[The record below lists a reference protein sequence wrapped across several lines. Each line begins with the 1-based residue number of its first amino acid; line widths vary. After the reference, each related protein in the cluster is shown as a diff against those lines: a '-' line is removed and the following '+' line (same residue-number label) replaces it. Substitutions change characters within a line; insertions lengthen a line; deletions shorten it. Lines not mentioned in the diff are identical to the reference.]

1 MKRLLFFTQ
10 SFPYSYKEPF
20 IENEISYLSKAF
32 DEITILPWIGEGEI
46 TRKVPAN
53 CKVLKPM
60 LRNDRDTIL
69 SGIFCRAPFFYF
81 IRRFF
86 SDKAY
91 TGLSKI
97 IKYISVSTFC
107 RAILSNKDFKKVN
120 DEFKNDTVYFYWG
133 IGTAYVLPFI
143 KNKRKKIVRFHG
155 ADLYLERRA
164 NRYIPFRKEVYTHL
178 TQAVYISKQGL
189 EYASE
194 RYGSYRFNAC
204 CSYLGTLD
212 HGVKKNFPP
221 DGIIRLLSC
230 SNVIPVKRVALI
242 LETLQTIRDQKIEWT
257 HIGDGNLW
265 EELKEK
271 SLLLP
276 DNIKVNF
283 TGRRSNKQVIEYYQ
297 SQPIDIFINVSS
309 SEGLPVA
316 IMEAISFD
324 IPIIATNVGGTSEIV
339 TPETG
344 ILIAP
349 DSSPELIA
357 ARIRELYKV
366 KETLHPR
373 KLWLEKFSAEKNYP
387 DFIQHVLLPTPDK

>member
-20 IENEISYLSKAF
+20 IENEIGYLSEAF

-46 TRKVPAN
+46 TRKVPSN
-53 CKVLKPM
+53 CRVLKPM

-69 SGIFCRAPFFYF
+69 SGIFCWAPVFYF

-91 TGLSKI
+91 TSLSKA
-97 IKYISVSTFC
+97 IKYISVSIFC

-120 DEFKNDTVYFYWG
+120 NEFKDETVYFYWG

-143 KNKRKKIVRFHG
+143 KNPRKKIVRFHG
-155 ADLYLERRA
+155 ADIYLERRS
-164 NRYIPFRKEVYTHL
+164 NRYLPFRKEVYTHL

-189 EYASE
+189 DYALE
-194 RYGSYRFNAC
+194 RYGKYHFNAC
-204 CSYLGTLD
+204 YSYLGTLD
-212 HGVKKNFPP
+212 HGVKKSFPP
-221 DGIIRLLSC
+221 DTTIHLLSC

-242 LETLQTIRDQKIEWT
+242 LEALQTIQEQKIEWT

-271 SLLLP
+271 SRHLP
-276 DNIKVNF
+276 ENIKVNF
-283 TGRRSNKQVIEYYQ
+283 TGRWSNKQVIEYYQ
-297 SQPIDIFINVSS
+297 TRPIDIFINVSS

-324 IPIIATNVGGTSEIV
+324 IPIIATNVGGTREIV
-339 TPETG
+339 TSETG
-344 ILIAP
+344 MLIAP
-349 DSSPELIA
+349 DSSPEFIA
-357 ARIRELYKV
+357 TQIREVYKI
-366 KETLHPR
+366 KDTFHPR
-373 KLWLEKFSAEKNYP
+373 ELWLEKFSAKKNYP
-387 DFIQHVLLPTPDK
+387 DFIQHVLLPVPNK